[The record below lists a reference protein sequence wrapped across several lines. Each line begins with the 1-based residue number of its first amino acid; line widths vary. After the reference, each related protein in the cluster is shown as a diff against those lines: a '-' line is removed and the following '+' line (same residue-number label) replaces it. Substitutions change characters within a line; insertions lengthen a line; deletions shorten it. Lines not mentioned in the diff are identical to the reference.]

1 MFAPQ
6 EQTRLSKKKKRVSK
20 LLGDEFAFKR
30 TGPWQQYIEGPSV
43 KSTALVRMRRV
54 ALGTIVLCAYAL
66 GAQAADVS
74 LKGVSIDDLKDTL
87 RGGSLLIEQTVNE
100 DNKPS
105 SAEILG
111 AAQADYKRFLAV
123 LYDNGYFG
131 AKINITVDGREAAS
145 IAPVQAPKSISKV
158 KIQIDAGPKFKF
170 GRARIAPVAEATILP
185 EGFAEGKTASLSALK
200 NTVSEGVDGWRAL
213 GHAKV
218 TLSRQELIAN
228 HPERKIRADLTLDP
242 GPRLRFGPLVVL
254 NESDVRRQRII
265 DIAGLPEG
273 EVFSPEEIRLSTE
286 RLRRTGAF
294 SAVALSE
301 ADETGPADTLAI
313 NAQTTD
319 APKRRLGFG
328 AELSSLEGLTVS
340 AFWLHRNLLGGAE
353 RLRLDAEISE
363 IAATS
368 GGTDYKLGARFERPA
383 TFNEDTDFYALAL
396 FEQLDE
402 LSFFSRQFDLE
413 AGIERIATPE
423 RTYTLG
429 LGLRTA
435 KTRDAFGEN
444 SYTLLTLPLSAEL
457 DYRDDRLDAK
467 EGYYLK
473 ADVMPFVA
481 LSGSDNG
488 VRSFIDGR
496 AYKTFGATRPVTFA
510 LRGQLGSVLGP
521 DLSRAPADYL
531 FYSGGGGTVRG
542 QKYQSLGV
550 AVSDDT
556 TGGRSFAGL
565 SAEVRVGV
573 TDSIGIVG
581 FADAGY
587 IGEEEFYDGSGTWHS
602 GAGLGLRYD
611 TAIGPI
617 RLDVAV
623 PLSGPDTDDNF
634 QVYIGIGQ
642 SF

>member
-1 MFAPQ
+1 M
-6 EQTRLSKKKKRVSK
+6 LSA
-20 LLGDEFAFKR
+20 FAF
-30 TGPWQQYIEGPSV
+30 
-43 KSTALVRMRRV
+43 A
-54 ALGTIVLCAYAL
+54 AY
-66 GAQAADVS
+66 GADVS
-74 LKGVSIDDLKDTL
+74 LSGVSDEDLSSTL
-87 RGGSLLIEQTVNE
+87 RGGSLLIEQTLNDE
-100 DNKPS
+100 NNA
-105 SAEILG
+105 SASEILG
-111 AAQADYKRFLAV
+111 AAQADYKRLLAV
-123 LYDNGYFG
+123 LYDNGFF
-131 AKINITVDGREAAS
+131 AATINISVDGREASAIS
-145 IAPVQAPKSISKV
+145 PVQAPKSISRV
-158 KIQIDAGPKFKF
+158 QIVIDQGPKFKF
-170 GRARIAPVAEATILP
+170 GRARIAPVAEGTTVP
-185 EGFAEGKTASLSALK
+185 EGFAEGETASLSVLK

-213 GHAKV
+213 GHAKA
-218 TLSRQELIAN
+218 TLSRQELVAD
-228 HPERKIRADLTLDP
+228 HPERRIRADLTLDP
-242 GPRLRFGPLVVL
+242 GPRLRFGPLVLV

-273 EVFSPEEIRLSTE
+273 DVFSPEEIRLSTE

-301 ADETGPADTLAI
+301 AEEIGPDDTLAI

-319 APKRRLGFG
+319 AAKRRLGFG
-328 AELSSLEGLTVS
+328 AELSTLEGLTVS

-353 RLRLDAEISE
+353 RLRLEAEVSGIGGS
-363 IAATS
+363 S

-396 FEQLDE
+396 LEQLDE
-402 LSFFSRQFDLE
+402 VSFFSRQFDLE

-429 LGLRTA
+429 VGLRTA
-435 KTRDAFGEN
+435 ETRDVFGEN
-444 SYTLLTLPLSAEL
+444 RYTLLTLPLSAEF
-457 DYRDDRLDAK
+457 DYRDNRLNAK

-473 ADVMPFVA
+473 ANVMPFLAV
-481 LSGSDNG
+481 SGSDNG
-488 VRSFIDGR
+488 VRSYIDGR
-496 AYKTFGATRPVTFA
+496 AYKTFGTARPVTFA

-542 QKYQSLGV
+542 QEYQSLGV
-550 AVSDDT
+550 AVGTDT

-565 SAEVRVGV
+565 SAEMRIGV

-623 PLSGPDTDDNF
+623 PLSGPEMDENF